1 MYEVFRDWSATAPE
15 KFNEADC
22 RRTWDSITD
31 DKENRI
37 SLGTLKWLAKKYE
50 NTPNEMFPPPET
62 LDKMAVQAAQFI
74 DLLFL
79 PGEHFELT
87 LKAMRN
93 DKGKYFPLRS
103 ESLLEEHAETEQ
115 RQENLEKI
123 KQMIS
128 SCPHGAWIALNPIK
142 AEITGKA
149 PCDADVT
156 SFRYTLIEAD
166 DLTKEEQWA
175 KIKHLHLPI
184 QSVVWSGGKSLHVI
198 VKIEAGTDRK
208 LYDARVK
215 ALREYL
221 DRRQFPYDRANK
233 NPSRLTRL
241 PGVRRDGD
249 IQYLAAGEFGPKTWQ
264 EFEKFWLLQN
274 RQDKRQDSS
283 PLNGMMGGRPKTPVT
298 DYAESFLADY
308 KTANTLLTLR
318 YWNGNWYLFTANG
331 WKCLTQE
338 EMKMRITGY
347 LQRNNIQAQERISQN
362 LISDI
367 LVNLQSDYLCGL
379 PESKYRMP
387 CWLPGGEDAR
397 GWMSFRNGIL
407 NLNALIANPD
417 SIPEFIPISPALF
430 AKDGVPYDYDPDATC
445 PNWNYYLNTTF
456 DSDEMRLA
464 LQMLFGYILSGET
477 RLNVGFFWIG
487 QGGDG
492 KSTAAHI
499 LRKLVGESN
508 TCCLPFGNL
517 KDRFSTFQLTENKL
531 NLVEE
536 LPVISEQSNITEC
549 EKVFKLVTD
558 GGELNIERKYQPP
571 TKAPATVRIVYAA
584 NALPQ
589 FVDRTKGLWDRL
601 VILPFNH
608 RFRGTSEERS
618 DFKRELEKELP
629 GICNWAIQGA
639 QMLTSLTRFPVPE
652 ASRQMIEQ
660 HHAICDHETEFFKEW
675 LQEDPEGQVGKQA
688 LYNAYANEMKD
699 SGYRAKGKSNF
710 NAALKIAFP
719 DITEGRYREHG
730 QDIQIW
736 QGITLKAGANIYRV
750 TY

>member
-1 MYEVFRDWSATAPE
+1 
-15 KFNEADC
+15 
-22 RRTWDSITD
+22 
-31 DKENRI
+31 
-37 SLGTLKWLAKKYE
+37 
-50 NTPNEMFPPPET
+50 
-62 LDKMAVQAAQFI
+62 
-74 DLLFL
+74 
-79 PGEHFELT
+79 
-87 LKAMRN
+87 
-93 DKGKYFPLRS
+93 
-103 ESLLEEHAETEQ
+103 
-115 RQENLEKI
+115 
-123 KQMIS
+123 MIS
-128 SCPHGAWIALNPIK
+128 SCPHGAWISLNPIK
-142 AEITGKA
+142 AEIAGTA
-149 PCDADVT
+149 PCDADVVN
-156 SFRYTLIEAD
+156 FRYTLIEAD
-166 DLTKEEQWA
+166 DLTKEEQWT

-198 VKIEAGTDRK
+198 VKIEAGTDRR

-221 DRRQFPYDRANK
+221 DRRQFPYDKANK

-241 PGVRRDGD
+241 PGVRRDDD
-249 IQYLAAGEFGPKTWQ
+249 IQYLAAGEFGPKTWL

-308 KTANTLLTLR
+308 KTANGLLTLR

-379 PESKYRMP
+379 PESKYRRP

-464 LQMLFGYILSGET
+464 LQMIFGYILSGET

-499 LRKLVGESN
+499 LRKLVGDHN

-549 EKVFKLVTD
+549 EKIFKLVTD
-558 GGELNIERKYQPP
+558 GGELNIEQKYQPP

-629 GICNWAIQGA
+629 GICNWAIRGA

-719 DITEGRYREHG
+719 DITEGRYRKHG
-730 QDIQIW
+730 EDIQIW
-736 QGITLKAGANIYRV
+736 QGITLKAGANIYRA

>member
-1 MYEVFRDWSATAPE
+1 MYEVFHDWSATAPE

-31 DKENRI
+31 DKENHI
-37 SLGTLKWLAKKYE
+37 SLGTLIWLAKHYE
-50 NTPNEMFPPPET
+50 NAPNGMFPPPET
-62 LDKMAVQAAQFI
+62 LDKMAIQAAQFI
-74 DLLFL
+74 DSLFL

-87 LKAMRN
+87 LKATRN
-93 DKGKYFPLRS
+93 DKGKYIPLRS
-103 ESLLEEHAETEQ
+103 ESLLEEHTETEQ

-128 SCPHGAWIALNPIK
+128 SCPHGAWISLNPIK
-142 AEITGKA
+142 AEIAGTA
-149 PCDADVT
+149 PCDADGVN
-156 SFRYTLIEAD
+156 FRYTLIEAD
-166 DLTKEEQWA
+166 DLTKEEQWT

-198 VKIEAGTDRK
+198 VKIEAGTDRR

-221 DRRQFPYDRANK
+221 DRRQFPYDKANK

-241 PGVRRDGD
+241 PGVRRDDD

-308 KTANTLLTLR
+308 KTANGLLTLR

-464 LQMLFGYILSGET
+464 LQMIFGYILSGET

-536 LPVISEQSNITEC
+536 LPVISEQSNIIEC

-558 GGELNIERKYQPP
+558 GGELNIEQKYQPP

-629 GICNWAIQGA
+629 GICNWAIRGA

-660 HHAICDHETEFFKEW
+660 HHAICDHETEFFTEW

>member
-1 MYEVFRDWSATAPE
+1 MFAVPQDELELAGQTLTFLSSNFKAGESFELVTQTRDI
-15 KFNEADC
+15 NERCVPCRSKENLFSCTNTEDMIKLLSLLADC
-22 RRTWDSITD
+22 KS
-31 DKENRI
+31 
-37 SLGTLKWLAKKYE
+37 
-50 NTPNEMFPPPET
+50 
-62 LDKMAVQAAQFI
+62 
-74 DLLFL
+74 
-79 PGEHFELT
+79 
-87 LKAMRN
+87 
-93 DKGKYFPLRS
+93 
-103 ESLLEEHAETEQ
+103 
-115 RQENLEKI
+115 
-123 KQMIS
+123 
-128 SCPHGAWIALNPIK
+128 GAWISLNPIR
-142 AEITGKA
+142 AEITGTA

-166 DLTKEEQWA
+166 ELTKEEQWA
-175 KIKHLHLPI
+175 KINQLHLPI

-215 ALREYL
+215 ALHEYL
-221 DRRQFPYDRANK
+221 DRQQFPYDRANK

-241 PGVRRDGD
+241 PGVRRDD
-249 IQYLAAGEFGPKTWQ
+249 DVQYLAAGESGPASWQ
-264 EFEKFWLLQN
+264 DFEAICLLQTK
-274 RQDKRQDSS
+274 QDKRRDSS

-308 KTANTLLTLR
+308 KTEDDLLTLR
-318 YWNGNWYLFTANG
+318 YWNNTWYFYDANG
-331 WKCLTQE
+331 WNCLTQE

-362 LISDI
+362 LINDI
-367 LVNLQSDYLCGL
+367 LVNLQSDLLCGL

-397 GWMSFRNGIL
+397 GWMSFRNGVL

-430 AKDGVPYDYDPDATC
+430 AKDRVPYDYDPDATC
-445 PNWNYYLNTTF
+445 PMWEQYLNTTF

-492 KSTAAHI
+492 KSTAAYI
-499 LRKLVGESN
+499 LRKLVGDHN

-571 TKAPATVRIVYAA
+571 TKAPATARIVYAA
-584 NALPQ
+584 NKLPQ

-608 RFRGTSEERS
+608 RFRGTSEERP
-618 DFKRELEKELP
+618 DFKHELEKELP
-629 GICNWAIQGA
+629 GICNWAIRGA
-639 QMLTSLTRFPVPE
+639 QMLRNRKCFPIPE
-652 ASRQMIEQ
+652 ESRRMIEQ
-660 HHAICDHETEFFKEW
+660 HHAICDHETEFFREW
-675 LQEDPEGQVGKQA
+675 LQEDPEGKVGKKD
-688 LYNAYANEMKD
+688 LYNAYVNEMKEA
-699 SGYRAKGKSNF
+699 SYHPKGRSNF
-710 NAALKIAFP
+710 NDALKTAFP
-719 DITEGRYREHG
+719 DITEGRWRINKM
-730 QDIQIW
+730 DIEIW
-736 QGITLKAGANIYRV
+736 QGITLKAGANTYRA

>member
-1 MYEVFRDWSATAPE
+1 
-15 KFNEADC
+15 
-22 RRTWDSITD
+22 
-31 DKENRI
+31 
-37 SLGTLKWLAKKYE
+37 
-50 NTPNEMFPPPET
+50 MFPPPET

-87 LKAMRN
+87 LKATRN
-93 DKGKYFPLRS
+93 DKGKYVPLRS
-103 ESLLEEHAETEQ
+103 ESLLVEHTETEQ

-128 SCPHGAWIALNPIK
+128 SCPHGAWISLNPIK
-142 AEITGKA
+142 AEIAGKA

-198 VKIEAGTDRK
+198 VKIEAGTDRR
-208 LYDARVK
+208 LYDTRVK
-215 ALREYL
+215 ALHEYL
-221 DRRQFPYDRANK
+221 DRRQFPYDKANK

-241 PGVRRDGD
+241 PGVRRDND
-249 IQYLAAGEFGPKTWQ
+249 IQYLAVGEFGPKTWQ

-298 DYAESFLADY
+298 DYAESFLANY

-318 YWNGNWYLFTANG
+318 YWNGSWYLFTANG
-331 WKCLTQE
+331 WNCLTQE
-338 EMKMRITGY
+338 EMRMRITGY
-347 LQRNNIQAQERISQN
+347 LQRNNVQAQERISQN
-362 LISDI
+362 LINDI
-367 LVNLQSDYLCGL
+367 LVNLQSDLLCGL

-397 GWMSFRNGIL
+397 GWMSFRNGVL

-417 SIPEFIPISPALF
+417 SIPRFIPISPAFF
-430 AKDGVPYDYDPDATC
+430 AKDGVAYDYDPNATC
-445 PNWNYYLNTTF
+445 PNWDYYLNTTF

-464 LQMLFGYILSGET
+464 LQRLFGYILSGET
-477 RLNVGFFWIG
+477 RFNVGFFWIG

-499 LRKLVGESN
+499 LRKLVGDHN

-549 EKVFKLVTD
+549 EKIFKLVTD

-571 TKAPATVRIVYAA
+571 TKAPATTRIVYAA

-629 GICNWAIQGA
+629 GICNWAIRGA

-652 ASRQMIEQ
+652 ASRQI
-660 HHAICDHETEFFKEW
+660 
-675 LQEDPEGQVGKQA
+675 
-688 LYNAYANEMKD
+688 
-699 SGYRAKGKSNF
+699 
-710 NAALKIAFP
+710 
-719 DITEGRYREHG
+719 
-730 QDIQIW
+730 
-736 QGITLKAGANIYRV
+736 
-750 TY
+750 